1 MASLERRSYLLLAVF
16 VLIVFC
22 AALGGWFFKPG
33 AWYAEI
39 WKPSWTPPNWVFP
52 VVWPVLYVCIAIA
65 GWLIFSRPG
74 TMHARVLWGVQ
85 LVLNAIWTW
94 IFFGLH
100 QPMLALADIA
110 ALLACIA
117 ALMAVSWRRQ
127 RAVSWLFLPYF
138 VWVAYASALTG
149 AIAFGNP

>member
-1 MASLERRSYLLLAVF
+1 MASPKRSYLLLAVF
-16 VLIVFC
+16 VVLVFC
-22 AALGGWFFKPG
+22 AAAGGWFFKPG

-39 WKPSWTPPNWVFP
+39 WKPSWTPPNWAFP

-65 GWLIFSRPG
+65 GWLIFSQPG
-74 TMHARVLWGVQ
+74 TVHARVLWAVQ
-85 LVLNAIWTW
+85 LVLNGIWTW
-94 IFFGLH
+94 IFFGLR

-117 ALMAVSWRRQ
+117 ALMVVSWRRQ